1 MSDLL
6 GISSSAVAAYQRA
19 LTTVSNN
26 IANASTEGYSRQV
39 ASLEANSPEK
49 LATNYIG
56 TGVAYGAVARQVDVF
71 AEKNLLNSN
80 SDLATQTPIVDYSQR
95 VIDIM
100 GDKTVGLSSALDQF
114 FKDANAL
121 SSDPASSVVRN
132 QFVTT
137 TGGVTS
143 RFSEVS
149 TQLDSVANDTKQA
162 LDSAISQVN
171 TLTGQL
177 ALVNGQLTSNAK
189 VINQPSELLD
199 RRDLLLR
206 QLSKLTRINTSF
218 TANGT
223 VTVSLGGT
231 IAQSVV
237 VDEQKN
243 IPIGRNDKSADP
255 FGLLLDP
262 YGNTKSLADASG
274 GTIGGLKTFLS
285 QILDP
290 AQKSLNLLATTFVDQ
305 VNAVQ
310 RNGVDAY
317 GNSGVDFL
325 KIDPSV
331 VNAAAAML
339 VTFSDGLRLATG
351 SKFRVA
357 ENVSNASSVQATV
370 NFNPASPIPSI
381 SNPFLVNNPNPAS
394 GLKVVNQG
402 SKDYTVVATVAAGLN
417 SPAFF
422 LDNAQPGQ
430 QLQMITKDGRQ
441 ILGQPL
447 TTDQQFKILTPD
459 NGFNQPATYSTK
471 YLNTVGV
478 NGYLGADVFY
488 GIKADPINSQQFDG
502 VGNPLP
508 PVPIAAVLTSNRIDL
523 TQTGTVVPKGALVI
537 NDVPMSALVA
547 TFTGNPPNPQAT
559 PTLSLNDISAWINAA
574 GLTDIHVT
582 QTNLVTAPGKTLNFT
597 KALSINGVD
606 IGVIPPGGLEPTAY
620 NNSKTL
626 VSAINA
632 KSAQTNVV
640 ANLSINGDLQLFNV
654 PGHEGDTLQ
663 IGQSGSTGSNNALSL
678 ASQSYTGQMVLTRDL
693 SDPKNSSIRISFGKN
708 GTPADLAKAG
718 FRTGAYINGPVPDD
732 LQLIMTGNGTASVA
746 ASFTGAGSDPQE
758 KLRSQSL
765 SIKFTAA
772 NHYTIS
778 DVKTGTELVSR
789 DYDNSVLNPVVSYQ
803 GLSIQLSA
811 PPTTGDVFQV
821 DGNQDGLGNNQNIKV
836 MAELAKKKVL
846 NGLTISDSYIDQVN
860 KVGNTS
866 QQATI
871 TQQALTV
878 VNNQAV
884 AARDKVSGVNLD
896 DEAASLIR
904 YQQAYQAAAKSMQ
917 ISSQLFDSIVQIH

>member
-56 TGVAYGAVARQVDVF
+56 TGVSYGAVARQVDVF

-114 FKDANAL
+114 FTDANAL

-132 QFVTT
+132 QFITT

-143 RFSEVS
+143 RFAEVS

-162 LDSAISQVN
+162 LDTAISQVN

-189 VINQPSELLD
+189 LLNQPSELLD

-206 QLSKLTRINTSF
+206 QLSNLTRINTSF
-218 TANGT
+218 TPNGT

-231 IAQSVV
+231 ITQSVV
-237 VDEQKN
+237 VDGQKN

-262 YGNTKSLADASG
+262 YGNTNSLSDASG
-274 GTIGGLKTFLS
+274 GTIGGLKTFMS

-290 AQKSLNLLATTFVDQ
+290 AQKSLNLLAKTFVDQ
-305 VNAVQ
+305 VNTVQ

-317 GNSGVDFL
+317 GNSGVDLL

-331 VNAAAAML
+331 PNGAAGMQ

-357 ENVSNASSVQATV
+357 ENVSNPSSVQATV
-370 NFNPASPIPSI
+370 NYTPVPPIPSV
-381 SNPFLVNNPNPAS
+381 SNPLLVNNPNPAS

-402 SKDYTVVATVAAGLN
+402 AKDYTVLATVAAGLN
-417 SPAFF
+417 SPAFY

-430 QLQMITKDGRQ
+430 QLQMITRDGRQ

-447 TTDQQFKILTPD
+447 TTDQQFKILTPE
-459 NGFNQPATYSTK
+459 NGFTQPATYSTK

-508 PVPIAAVLTSNRIDL
+508 PIPIAAVLTSNRIDL

-537 NDVPMSALVA
+537 NEVPMEALVA
-547 TFTGNPPNPQAT
+547 TSPGNPA
-559 PTLSLNDISAWINAA
+559 TLSLNDISNWINAA
-574 GLTDIHVT
+574 GLTDVHVS
-582 QTNLVTAPGKTLNFT
+582 QTNLVTAPAKTLNFE
-597 KALSINGVD
+597 KALSINGVNV
-606 IGVIPPGGLEPTAY
+606 GVIAPGDLRPSQY
-620 NNSKTL
+620 NDSKTL
-626 VSAINA
+626 VAAINA

-654 PGHEGDTLQ
+654 PGHQGDTIT
-663 IGQSGSTGSNNALSL
+663 IGQSGSAGSNNALNL
-678 ASQSYTGQMVLTRDL
+678 ASQSYTGQIVLTRDL
-693 SDPKNSSIRISFGKN
+693 SDPRQSSIRISFGKN

-746 ASFTGAGSDPQE
+746 ASYTGTPSDHQE
-758 KLRSQSL
+758 KLRAQSL
-765 SIKFTAA
+765 SIKFTAV
-772 NHYTIS
+772 NHYTIT
-778 DVKTGTELVSR
+778 DVKTGTELASR
-789 DYDNSVLNPVVSYQ
+789 DYDNSVLNPVVNYE

-811 PPTTGDVFQV
+811 PPTPGDVFQV
-821 DGNQDGLGNNQNIKV
+821 DGNQDGLGNNQNIKM

-866 QQATI
+866 QQASI

-917 ISSQLFDSIVQIH
+917 ISSQLFDSIVQIR

>member
-49 LATNYIG
+49 LATNFIG
-56 TGVAYGAVARQVDVF
+56 TGVSYGAVARQVDVF

-114 FKDANAL
+114 FTDANAL
-121 SSDPASSVVRN
+121 STDPASSVVRN
-132 QFVTT
+132 QFLTT

-143 RFSEVS
+143 RFAEVS
-149 TQLDSVANDTKQA
+149 TQLDSVSNDTKQA

-189 VINQPSELLD
+189 LANQPSELLD

-206 QLSKLTRINTSF
+206 QLSNLTRINTSF

-237 VDEQKN
+237 VDGQKN

-262 YGNTKSLADASG
+262 YGNTHSLADASG
-274 GTIGGLKTFLS
+274 GTIGGLKTFMS

-290 AQKSLNLLATTFVDQ
+290 AQKSLNLLAKTFVDQ
-305 VNAVQ
+305 VNTVQ

-317 GNSGVDFL
+317 GSSGVDLL
-325 KIDPSV
+325 KIDPTV
-331 VNAAAAML
+331 PNEAAGMQ

-357 ENVSNASSVQATV
+357 ENVSNPSSVQATV
-370 NFNPASPIPSI
+370 NYTPVPPIPSV

-402 SKDYTVVATVAAGLN
+402 SKDYTVLATVAAGLN
-417 SPAFF
+417 SPAFY

-430 QLQMITKDGRQ
+430 QLQMITRDGRQ

-447 TTDQQFKILTPD
+447 TTDQQFKILTAE
-459 NGFNQPATYSTK
+459 NGFTQPATYSTK

-537 NDVPMSALVA
+537 NDVPMAALVA
-547 TFTGNPPNPQAT
+547 SSPGNPA
-559 PTLSLNDISAWINAA
+559 TLSLNDISNWINAA
-574 GLTDIHVT
+574 GLTDVHVS
-582 QTNLVTAPGKTLNFT
+582 QTNLLTAPAKTLNFE

-606 IGVIPPGGLEPTAY
+606 IGVIPPGGLEPTQY

-626 VSAINA
+626 IAAINA

-654 PGHEGDTLQ
+654 PGHEGDTIK
-663 IGQSGSTGSNNALSL
+663 IGQSGSTGSNNALNV
-678 ASQSYTGQMVLTRDL
+678 ASQSYTGQIVLTRDL

-746 ASFTGAGSDPQE
+746 ASYTGTPSDHQE
-758 KLRSQSL
+758 KLRAQSL

-772 NHYTIS
+772 NHYTIT
-778 DVKTGTELVSR
+778 DVKTGTELASR
-789 DYDNSVLNPVVSYQ
+789 DYDNSVLNPVVKYE

-811 PPTTGDVFQV
+811 PPTPGDVFQV

-917 ISSQLFDSIVQIH
+917 ISSQLFDSIVQIR

>member
-49 LATNYIG
+49 LATNFIG
-56 TGVAYGAVARQVDVF
+56 TGVSYGAVARQVDVF

-114 FKDANAL
+114 FTDANAL
-121 SSDPASSVVRN
+121 STDPASSVVRN
-132 QFVTT
+132 QFLTT

-143 RFSEVS
+143 RFAEVS
-149 TQLDSVANDTKQA
+149 TQLNSVSNDTKQA

-189 VINQPSELLD
+189 LANQPSELLD

-206 QLSKLTRINTSF
+206 QLSNLTRINTSF

-231 IAQSVV
+231 ISQSVV
-237 VDEQKN
+237 VNGQKS

-262 YGNTKSLADASG
+262 YGNTQSLADASG
-274 GTIGGLKTFLS
+274 GTIGGLKTFMS

-290 AQKSLNLLATTFVDQ
+290 AQKSLNLLAKTFVDQ
-305 VNAVQ
+305 VNTVQ

-317 GNSGVDFL
+317 GNSGADLL
-325 KIDPSV
+325 KIDPTV
-331 VNAAAAML
+331 LNEAAGMQ

-357 ENVSNASSVQATV
+357 ENVSNPSSVQATV
-370 NFNPASPIPSI
+370 NYTPIPPIPSV

-402 SKDYTVVATVAAGLN
+402 SKDYTVLATVAAGLN

-430 QLQMITKDGRQ
+430 QLQMITRDGRQ
-441 ILGQPL
+441 ILGQPM

-459 NGFNQPATYSTK
+459 NGFTQPATYSTK

-523 TQTGTVVPKGALVI
+523 TQTGTVVPEGALVI
-537 NDVPMSALVA
+537 NDVPMKALVA
-547 TFTGNPPNPQAT
+547 TSPGNPA
-559 PTLSLNDISAWINAA
+559 TLSLNDISNWINLA
-574 GLTDIHVT
+574 GLTDVHVS
-582 QTNLVTAPGKTLNFT
+582 QTNLVTAPAKTLNFE

-606 IGVIPPGGLEPTAY
+606 IGVIPPGGLQPTQY

-626 VSAINA
+626 IAAINA

-654 PGHEGDTLQ
+654 PGHEGDTIR
-663 IGQSGSTGSNNALSL
+663 IGQSGSTGSNNALNL
-678 ASQSYTGQMVLTRDL
+678 ASQSYTGQIVLTRDL
-693 SDPKNSSIRISFGKN
+693 SDPKQSSIRISFGKN

-746 ASFTGAGSDPQE
+746 ASYTGTPSDHQE
-758 KLRSQSL
+758 KLRAQSL

-772 NHYTIS
+772 NHYTIT
-778 DVKTGTELVSR
+778 DVKTGTELASR
-789 DYDNSVLNPVVSYQ
+789 DYDNSVLNPVVKYE

-811 PPTTGDVFQV
+811 PPTPGDVFQV
-821 DGNQDGLGNNQNIKV
+821 DGNQDGLGNNQNIKI

-904 YQQAYQAAAKSMQ
+904 YQQAYQAAAKAMQ
-917 ISSQLFDSIVQIH
+917 VSSQLFDSIVQIR

>member
-56 TGVAYGAVARQVDVF
+56 TGVSYGAVARQVDVF

-114 FKDANAL
+114 FTDANAL

-132 QFVTT
+132 QFITT

-143 RFSEVS
+143 RFAEVS

-162 LDSAISQVN
+162 LDTAISQVN

-189 VINQPSELLD
+189 LLNQPSELLD

-206 QLSKLTRINTSF
+206 QLSNLTRINTSF

-231 IAQSVV
+231 ITQSVV
-237 VDEQKN
+237 VDGQKN

-262 YGNTKSLADASG
+262 YGNTNSLSDASG
-274 GTIGGLKTFLS
+274 GTIGGLKTFMS

-290 AQKSLNLLATTFVDQ
+290 AQKSLNLLAKTFVDQ
-305 VNAVQ
+305 VNTVQ

-317 GNSGVDFL
+317 GNSGVDLL

-331 VNAAAAML
+331 PNGAAGMQ
-339 VTFSDGLRLATG
+339 VTFLDGLRLATG
-351 SKFRVA
+351 SKFRIA
-357 ENVSNASSVQATV
+357 ENVSNPSSVQATV
-370 NFNPASPIPSI
+370 NYTPVPPIPSV
-381 SNPFLVNNPNPAS
+381 SNPSLVNNPNPAS

-402 SKDYTVVATVAAGLN
+402 AKDYTVLATVAAGLN
-417 SPAFF
+417 SPAFY

-430 QLQMITKDGRQ
+430 QLQMITRDGRQ

-447 TTDQQFKILTPD
+447 TTDQQFKILTPE
-459 NGFNQPATYSTK
+459 NGFTQPATYSTK

-508 PVPIAAVLTSNRIDL
+508 TIPIAAVLTSNRIDL
-523 TQTGTVVPKGALVI
+523 TQTGTVVPKGALLI
-537 NDVPMSALVA
+537 NDVPMEALVA
-547 TFTGNPPNPQAT
+547 TSPGNPA
-559 PTLSLNDISAWINAA
+559 TLSLNDISNWINAA
-574 GLTDIHVT
+574 GLTDVHVS
-582 QTNLVTAPGKTLNFT
+582 QTNLVTAPAKMLNFT

-606 IGVIPPGGLEPTAY
+606 VGVIAPGDLGPTQY
-620 NNSKTL
+620 NDSKTL
-626 VSAINA
+626 VAAINA

-654 PGHEGDTLQ
+654 PGHQGDTIT
-663 IGQSGSTGSNNALSL
+663 IGQSGSAGSNNALNL
-678 ASQSYTGQMVLTRDL
+678 ASQSYTGQIVLTRDL
-693 SDPKNSSIRISFGKN
+693 SDPKQSSIRISFGKN

-746 ASFTGAGSDPQE
+746 ASYTGTPSDHQE
-758 KLRSQSL
+758 KLRAQSL
-765 SIKFTAA
+765 SIKFTAV
-772 NHYTIS
+772 NHYTIT
-778 DVKTGTELVSR
+778 DVKTGTELASR
-789 DYDNSVLNPVVSYQ
+789 DYDNSVLNPVVNYE

-811 PPTTGDVFQV
+811 PPTPGDVFQV
-821 DGNQDGLGNNQNIKV
+821 DGNQDGLGNNQNIKI

-846 NGLTISDSYIDQVN
+846 NGLTISDNYIDQVN
-860 KVGNTS
+860 KVGNTA

>member
-49 LATNYIG
+49 LATNFIG
-56 TGVAYGAVARQVDVF
+56 TGVSYGAVARQVDVF

-114 FKDANAL
+114 FTDANAL
-121 SSDPASSVVRN
+121 STDPASSVVRN
-132 QFVTT
+132 QFLTT

-143 RFSEVS
+143 RFAEVS
-149 TQLDSVANDTKQA
+149 TQLNSVSNDTKQA

-189 VINQPSELLD
+189 LANQPSELLD

-206 QLSKLTRINTSF
+206 QLSNLTRINTSF

-231 IAQSVV
+231 ISQSVV
-237 VDEQKN
+237 VNGQKSV
-243 IPIGRNDKSADP
+243 PIGRNDKSADP

-262 YGNTKSLADASG
+262 YGNTQSLADASG
-274 GTIGGLKTFLS
+274 GTIGGLKTFMS

-290 AQKSLNLLATTFVDQ
+290 AQKSLNLLAKTFVDQ
-305 VNAVQ
+305 VNTVQ

-317 GNSGVDFL
+317 GNSGVDLL
-325 KIDPSV
+325 KIDLTVP
-331 VNAAAAML
+331 NEAAGMQ

-357 ENVSNASSVQATV
+357 ENVSNPSSVQATV
-370 NFNPASPIPSI
+370 NYTPIPPIPSV

-402 SKDYTVVATVAAGLN
+402 SKDYTVLATVAAGLN

-430 QLQMITKDGRQ
+430 QLQMITRDGRQ

-459 NGFNQPATYSTK
+459 NGFTQPATYSTK

-523 TQTGTVVPKGALVI
+523 TQTGTVVPEGALVI
-537 NDVPMSALVA
+537 NDVPMKALVA
-547 TFTGNPPNPQAT
+547 TSPGNPA
-559 PTLSLNDISAWINAA
+559 TLSLNDISNWINLA
-574 GLTDIHVT
+574 GLTDVHVS
-582 QTNLVTAPGKTLNFT
+582 QTNLVTAPAKTLNFE

-606 IGVIPPGGLEPTAY
+606 IGVIPPGGLQPTQY

-626 VSAINA
+626 IAAINA

-654 PGHEGDTLQ
+654 PGHEGDTIR
-663 IGQSGSTGSNNALSL
+663 IGQSGSTGSNNALNL
-678 ASQSYTGQMVLTRDL
+678 ASQSYTGQIVLTRDL
-693 SDPKNSSIRISFGKN
+693 SDPKQSSIRISFGKN

-746 ASFTGAGSDPQE
+746 ASYTGTPSDHQE
-758 KLRSQSL
+758 KLRAQSL

-772 NHYTIS
+772 NHYTIT
-778 DVKTGTELVSR
+778 DVKTGTELASR
-789 DYDNSVLNPVVSYQ
+789 DYDNSVLNPVVKYE

-811 PPTTGDVFQV
+811 PPTPGDVFQV
-821 DGNQDGLGNNQNIKV
+821 DGNQDGLGNNQNIKI

-904 YQQAYQAAAKSMQ
+904 YQQAYQAAAKAMQ
-917 ISSQLFDSIVQIH
+917 VSSQLFDSIVQIR

>member
-49 LATNYIG
+49 LATNFIG
-56 TGVAYGAVARQVDVF
+56 TGVSYGAVARQVDVF

-114 FKDANAL
+114 FTDANAL
-121 SSDPASSVVRN
+121 STDPASSVVRN
-132 QFVTT
+132 QFLTT

-143 RFSEVS
+143 RFAEVS
-149 TQLDSVANDTKQA
+149 TQLNSVSNDTKQA

-189 VINQPSELLD
+189 LANQPSELLD

-206 QLSKLTRINTSF
+206 QLSNLTRINTSF

-231 IAQSVV
+231 ISQSVV
-237 VDEQKN
+237 VNGQKS

-262 YGNTKSLADASG
+262 YGNTQSLADASG
-274 GTIGGLKTFLS
+274 GTIGGLKTFMS

-290 AQKSLNLLATTFVDQ
+290 AQKSLNLLAKTFVDQ
-305 VNAVQ
+305 VNTVQ

-317 GNSGVDFL
+317 GNSGVDLL
-325 KIDPSV
+325 KIDLTVP
-331 VNAAAAML
+331 NEAAGMQ

-357 ENVSNASSVQATV
+357 ENVSNPSSVQATV
-370 NFNPASPIPSI
+370 NYTPIPPIPSV

-402 SKDYTVVATVAAGLN
+402 SKDYTVLATVAAGLN

-430 QLQMITKDGRQ
+430 QLQMITRDGRQ

-459 NGFNQPATYSTK
+459 NGFTQPATYSTK

-523 TQTGTVVPKGALVI
+523 TQTGTVVPEGALVI
-537 NDVPMSALVA
+537 NDVPMKALVA
-547 TFTGNPPNPQAT
+547 TSPGNPA
-559 PTLSLNDISAWINAA
+559 TLSLNDISNWINLA
-574 GLTDIHVT
+574 GLTDVHVS
-582 QTNLVTAPGKTLNFT
+582 QTNLVTAPAKTLNFE

-606 IGVIPPGGLEPTAY
+606 IGVIPPGGLEPTQY

-626 VSAINA
+626 IAAINA

-654 PGHEGDTLQ
+654 PGHEGDTIR
-663 IGQSGSTGSNNALSL
+663 IGQSGSTGSNNALNL
-678 ASQSYTGQMVLTRDL
+678 ASQSYTGQIVLNRDL
-693 SDPKNSSIRISFGKN
+693 SDPKQSSIRISFGKN

-746 ASFTGAGSDPQE
+746 ASYTGTPSDHQE
-758 KLRSQSL
+758 KLRAQSL

-772 NHYTIS
+772 NHYTIT
-778 DVKTGTELVSR
+778 DVKTGTELASR
-789 DYDNSVLNPVVSYQ
+789 DYDNSVLNPVVKYE

-811 PPTTGDVFQV
+811 PPTPGDVFQV
-821 DGNQDGLGNNQNIKV
+821 DGNQDGLGNNQNIKI

-904 YQQAYQAAAKSMQ
+904 YQQAYQAAAKAMQ
-917 ISSQLFDSIVQIH
+917 VSSQLFDSIVQIR

>member
-49 LATNYIG
+49 LATNFIG
-56 TGVAYGAVARQVDVF
+56 TGVSYGAVARQVDVF

-114 FKDANAL
+114 FTDANAL
-121 SSDPASSVVRN
+121 STDPASSVVRN
-132 QFVTT
+132 QFLTT

-143 RFSEVS
+143 RFAEVS
-149 TQLDSVANDTKQA
+149 TQLNSVSNDTKQA

-189 VINQPSELLD
+189 LANQPSELLD

-206 QLSKLTRINTSF
+206 QLSNLTRINTSF

-231 IAQSVV
+231 ISQSVV
-237 VDEQKN
+237 VNGQKSV
-243 IPIGRNDKSADP
+243 PIGRNDKSADP

-262 YGNTKSLADASG
+262 YGNTQSLADASG
-274 GTIGGLKTFLS
+274 GTIGGLKTFMS

-290 AQKSLNLLATTFVDQ
+290 AQKSLNLLAKTFVDQ
-305 VNAVQ
+305 VNTVQ

-317 GNSGVDFL
+317 GNSGVDLL
-325 KIDPSV
+325 KIDLTVP
-331 VNAAAAML
+331 NEAAGMQ

-357 ENVSNASSVQATV
+357 ENVSNPSSVQATV
-370 NFNPASPIPSI
+370 NYTPIPPIPSV

-402 SKDYTVVATVAAGLN
+402 SKDYTILATVAAGLN
-417 SPAFF
+417 SPAFY

-430 QLQMITKDGRQ
+430 QLQMITRDGRQ
-441 ILGQPL
+441 ILGQPM

-459 NGFNQPATYSTK
+459 NGFTQPATYNTK

-537 NDVPMSALVA
+537 NEVPMGALVA
-547 TFTGNPPNPQAT
+547 TSPGNPA
-559 PTLSLNDISAWINAA
+559 TLSLNDISNWINLA
-574 GLTDIHVT
+574 GLTDVHVS
-582 QTNLVTAPGKTLNFT
+582 QTNLVTAPAKTLNFE

-606 IGVIPPGGLEPTAY
+606 IGVIPPGGLEPTQY

-626 VSAINA
+626 IAAINA

-654 PGHEGDTLQ
+654 PGHEGDTIR
-663 IGQSGSTGSNNALSL
+663 IGQSGSTGSNNALNL
-678 ASQSYTGQMVLTRDL
+678 ASQSYTGQIVLTRDL
-693 SDPKNSSIRISFGKN
+693 SDPKQSSIRISFGKN

-746 ASFTGAGSDPQE
+746 ASYTGTPSDHQE
-758 KLRSQSL
+758 KLRAQSL

-772 NHYTIS
+772 NHYTIT
-778 DVKTGTELVSR
+778 DVKTGTELASR
-789 DYDNSVLNPVVSYQ
+789 DYDNSVLNPVVKYE

-811 PPTTGDVFQV
+811 PPTPGDVFQV
-821 DGNQDGLGNNQNIKV
+821 DGNQDGLGNNQNIKI

-904 YQQAYQAAAKSMQ
+904 YQQAYQAAAKAMQ
-917 ISSQLFDSIVQIH
+917 VSSQLFDSIVQIR

>member
-49 LATNYIG
+49 LATNFIG
-56 TGVAYGAVARQVDVF
+56 TGVSYGAVARQVDVF

-114 FKDANAL
+114 FTDANAL
-121 SSDPASSVVRN
+121 STDPASSVVRN
-132 QFVTT
+132 QFLTT

-143 RFSEVS
+143 RFAEVS
-149 TQLDSVANDTKQA
+149 TQLDSVSNDTKQA

-189 VINQPSELLD
+189 LANQPSELLD

-206 QLSKLTRINTSF
+206 QLSNLTRINTSF

-231 IAQSVV
+231 ISQSVV
-237 VDEQKN
+237 VNGQKS

-262 YGNTKSLADASG
+262 YGNTQSLADASG
-274 GTIGGLKTFLS
+274 GTIGGLKTFMS

-290 AQKSLNLLATTFVDQ
+290 AQKSLNLLAKTFVDQ
-305 VNAVQ
+305 VNTVQ

-317 GNSGVDFL
+317 GNSGADLL
-325 KIDPSV
+325 KIDPTV
-331 VNAAAAML
+331 LNEAAGMQ

-357 ENVSNASSVQATV
+357 ENVSNPSSVQATV
-370 NFNPASPIPSI
+370 NYTPIPPIPSV

-402 SKDYTVVATVAAGLN
+402 SKDYTILATVAAGLN
-417 SPAFF
+417 SPAFY

-430 QLQMITKDGRQ
+430 QLQMITRDGRQ
-441 ILGQPL
+441 ILGQPM

-459 NGFNQPATYSTK
+459 NGFTQPATYNTK

-537 NDVPMSALVA
+537 NEVPMGALVA
-547 TFTGNPPNPQAT
+547 TSPGNPA
-559 PTLSLNDISAWINAA
+559 TLSLNDISNWINLA
-574 GLTDIHVT
+574 GLTDVHVS
-582 QTNLVTAPGKTLNFT
+582 QTNLVTAPAKTLNFE

-606 IGVIPPGGLEPTAY
+606 IGVIPPGGLEPTQY

-626 VSAINA
+626 IAAINA

-654 PGHEGDTLQ
+654 PGHEGDTIR
-663 IGQSGSTGSNNALSL
+663 IGQSGSTGSNNALNL
-678 ASQSYTGQMVLTRDL
+678 ASQSYTGQIVLTRDL
-693 SDPKNSSIRISFGKN
+693 SDPKQSSIRISFGKN

-746 ASFTGAGSDPQE
+746 ASYTGTPSDHQE
-758 KLRSQSL
+758 KLRAQSL

-772 NHYTIS
+772 NHYTIT
-778 DVKTGTELVSR
+778 DVKTGTELASR
-789 DYDNSVLNPVVSYQ
+789 DYDNSVLNPVVKYE

-811 PPTTGDVFQV
+811 PPTPGDVFQV
-821 DGNQDGLGNNQNIKV
+821 DGNQDGLGNNQNIKI

-904 YQQAYQAAAKSMQ
+904 YQQAYQAAAKAMQ
-917 ISSQLFDSIVQIH
+917 VSSQLFDSIVQIR

>member
-49 LATNYIG
+49 LATNFIG
-56 TGVAYGAVARQVDVF
+56 TGVSYGAVARQVDVF

-114 FKDANAL
+114 FTDANAL
-121 SSDPASSVVRN
+121 STDPASSVVRN
-132 QFVTT
+132 QFLTT

-143 RFSEVS
+143 RFAEVS
-149 TQLDSVANDTKQA
+149 TQLNSVSNDTKQA

-189 VINQPSELLD
+189 LANQPSELLD

-206 QLSKLTRINTSF
+206 QLSNLTRINTSF

-231 IAQSVV
+231 ISQSVV
-237 VDEQKN
+237 VNGQKSV
-243 IPIGRNDKSADP
+243 PIGRNDKSADP

-262 YGNTKSLADASG
+262 YGNTQSLADASG
-274 GTIGGLKTFLS
+274 GTIGGLKTFMS

-290 AQKSLNLLATTFVDQ
+290 AQKSLNLLAKTFVDQ
-305 VNAVQ
+305 VNTVQ

-317 GNSGVDFL
+317 GNSGVDLL
-325 KIDPSV
+325 KIDLTVP
-331 VNAAAAML
+331 NEAAGMQ

-357 ENVSNASSVQATV
+357 ENVSNPSSVQATV
-370 NFNPASPIPSI
+370 NYTPIPPIPSV

-402 SKDYTVVATVAAGLN
+402 SKDYTVLATVAAGLN

-430 QLQMITKDGRQ
+430 QLQMITRDGRQ

-459 NGFNQPATYSTK
+459 NGFTQPATYSTK

-523 TQTGTVVPKGALVI
+523 TQTGTVVPEGALVI
-537 NDVPMSALVA
+537 NDVPMKALVA
-547 TFTGNPPNPQAT
+547 TSPGNPA
-559 PTLSLNDISAWINAA
+559 TLSLNDISNWINAA
-574 GLTDIHVT
+574 GLTDVHVS
-582 QTNLVTAPGKTLNFT
+582 QTNLLTAPAKTLNFE

-606 IGVIPPGGLEPTAY
+606 IGVIPPGGLEPTQY

-626 VSAINA
+626 IAAINA

-654 PGHEGDTLQ
+654 PGHQGDTIR
-663 IGQSGSTGSNNALSL
+663 IGQSGSTGSNNALNL
-678 ASQSYTGQMVLTRDL
+678 ASQSYTGQIVLTRDL
-693 SDPKNSSIRISFGKN
+693 SDPKQSSIRISFGKN

-746 ASFTGAGSDPQE
+746 ASYTGTPSDHQE
-758 KLRSQSL
+758 KLRAQSL

-772 NHYTIS
+772 NHYTIT
-778 DVKTGTELVSR
+778 DVKTGTELASR
-789 DYDNSVLNPVVSYQ
+789 DYDNSVLNPVVKYE

-811 PPTTGDVFQV
+811 PPTPGDVFQV
-821 DGNQDGLGNNQNIKV
+821 DGNQDGLGNNQNIKI

-904 YQQAYQAAAKSMQ
+904 YQQAYQAAAKAMQ
-917 ISSQLFDSIVQIH
+917 VSSQLFDSIVQIR

>member
-1 MSDLL
+1 
-6 GISSSAVAAYQRA
+6 
-19 LTTVSNN
+19 
-26 IANASTEGYSRQV
+26 
-39 ASLEANSPEK
+39 
-49 LATNYIG
+49 
-56 TGVAYGAVARQVDVF
+56 
-71 AEKNLLNSN
+71 
-80 SDLATQTPIVDYSQR
+80 
-95 VIDIM
+95 
-100 GDKTVGLSSALDQF
+100 
-114 FKDANAL
+114 
-121 SSDPASSVVRN
+121 
-132 QFVTT
+132 
-137 TGGVTS
+137 
-143 RFSEVS
+143 
-149 TQLDSVANDTKQA
+149 
-162 LDSAISQVN
+162 
-171 TLTGQL
+171 
-177 ALVNGQLTSNAK
+177 
-189 VINQPSELLD
+189 
-199 RRDLLLR
+199 
-206 QLSKLTRINTSF
+206 
-218 TANGT
+218 
-223 VTVSLGGT
+223 
-231 IAQSVV
+231 
-237 VDEQKN
+237 
-243 IPIGRNDKSADP
+243 
-255 FGLLLDP
+255 
-262 YGNTKSLADASG
+262 
-274 GTIGGLKTFLS
+274 
-285 QILDP
+285 
-290 AQKSLNLLATTFVDQ
+290 
-305 VNAVQ
+305 
-310 RNGVDAY
+310 
-317 GNSGVDFL
+317 
-325 KIDPSV
+325 
-331 VNAAAAML
+331 
-339 VTFSDGLRLATG
+339 
-351 SKFRVA
+351 
-357 ENVSNASSVQATV
+357 
-370 NFNPASPIPSI
+370 
-381 SNPFLVNNPNPAS
+381 VNNPNPAS

-430 QLQMITKDGRQ
+430 QLQMITRDGRQ

-459 NGFNQPATYSTK
+459 NGFTQPATYSTK

-537 NDVPMSALVA
+537 NEVPMGALVA
-547 TFTGNPPNPQAT
+547 TSPGNPA
-559 PTLSLNDISAWINAA
+559 TLSLNDISNWINAA
-574 GLTDIHVT
+574 GLTDVHVS
-582 QTNLVTAPGKTLNFT
+582 QTNLLTAPAKTLNFE

-606 IGVIPPGGLEPTAY
+606 IGVIPPGGLEPTQY

-626 VSAINA
+626 IAAINA

-654 PGHEGDTLQ
+654 PGHQGDTIR
-663 IGQSGSTGSNNALSL
+663 IGQSGSTGSNNALNV
-678 ASQSYTGQMVLTRDL
+678 ASQSYTGQIVLTRDL
-693 SDPKNSSIRISFGKN
+693 SDPKNSSIRISFGNN

-746 ASFTGAGSDPQE
+746 ASYTGTPSDHQE
-758 KLRSQSL
+758 KLRAQSL

-772 NHYTIS
+772 NHYTIT
-778 DVKTGTELVSR
+778 DVKTGTELASR
-789 DYDNSVLNPVVSYQ
+789 DYDNSVLNPVVKYE

-811 PPTTGDVFQV
+811 PPTPGDVFQV
-821 DGNQDGLGNNQNIKV
+821 DGNQDGLGNNQNIKI

-904 YQQAYQAAAKSMQ
+904 YQQAYQAAAKAMQ
-917 ISSQLFDSIVQIH
+917 VSSQLFDSIVQIR

>member
-56 TGVAYGAVARQVDVF
+56 TGVSYGAVARQVDVF

-80 SDLATQTPIVDYSQR
+80 SDLATQTPIVEYSQR

-114 FKDANAL
+114 FTDANAL
-121 SSDPASSVVRN
+121 GSDPASSVVRN
-132 QFVTT
+132 QFLTT

-171 TLTGQL
+171 TITGQL

-189 VINQPSELLD
+189 LSSQPSELLD

-206 QLSKLTRINTSF
+206 QLSNLTRINTSF

-223 VTVSLGGT
+223 VSVSLGGT
-231 IAQSVV
+231 ITQSVV
-237 VDEQKN
+237 VDGQKN

-255 FGLLLDP
+255 FALLLDP
-262 YGNTKSLADASG
+262 YGNTHALADASG
-274 GTIGGLKTFLS
+274 GTIGGLKTFMS

-290 AQKSLNLLATTFVDQ
+290 AQKSLNLLAKTFVDQ
-305 VNAVQ
+305 VNTVQ

-317 GNSGVDFL
+317 GNSGVDLL
-325 KIDPSV
+325 KIDPAV
-331 VNAAAAML
+331 TNEAAGMQ

-351 SKFRVA
+351 SKFRVS
-357 ENVSNASSVQATV
+357 ENVNNASSVQATV
-370 NFNPASPIPSI
+370 NYTPMPASPAI

-394 GLKVVNQG
+394 GIKVVNQG
-402 SKDYTVVATVAAGLN
+402 SKDYTVLATVAAGLN
-417 SPAFF
+417 SPSFY

-430 QLQMITKDGRQ
+430 QLQLITKDGRQ
-441 ILGQPL
+441 ILGQPM
-447 TTDQQFKILTPD
+447 TTDQQFKILTPE
-459 NGFNQPATYSTK
+459 NGFNQPATYSTQ

-488 GIKADPINSQQFDG
+488 GVKADPINSQQFDG
-502 VGNPLP
+502 LGNPLP
-508 PVPIAAVLTSNRIDL
+508 PVPISAVLTSNRMDL
-523 TQTGTVVPKGALVI
+523 TQTGTVVPEGALVI
-537 NDVPMSALVA
+537 NDVPMGALVA
-547 TFTGNPPNPQAT
+547 SYTGNPPDPMAT
-559 PTLSLNDISAWINAA
+559 PTLSLDDVSSWINAA
-574 GLTDIHVT
+574 GLTDVHVT
-582 QTNLVTAPGKTLNFT
+582 QTNLVTAPAKNLHFD

-606 IGVIPPGGLEPTAY
+606 IGVIPPGGLGPTEY
-620 NNSKTL
+620 NDVKTM
-626 VSAINA
+626 VAAINA
-632 KSAQTNVV
+632 KSVQTNVV
-640 ANLSINGDLQLFNV
+640 ANLSMNGDIQLFNV
-654 PGHEGDTLQ
+654 PGHEGDTIQ
-663 IGQSGSTGSNNALSL
+663 IGQSGSAGSNNALNVV
-678 ASQSYTGQMVLTRDL
+678 SQAYTGQVVLTRDL
-693 SDPKNSSIRISFGKN
+693 GDPKNSSIRISFGKN

-732 LQLIMTGNGTASVA
+732 LQLVMTGNGTASVA
-746 ASFTGAGSDPQE
+746 ASYSGTPSDHQE
-758 KLRSQSL
+758 KLRAQSL
-765 SIKFTAA
+765 SIKFTSA

-778 DVKTGTELVSR
+778 DVATGTELASR
-789 DYDNSVLNPVVSYQ
+789 DYDNSVLNPVVNYE

-811 PPTTGDVFQV
+811 PPTPGDVFQV

-836 MAELAKKKVL
+836 MADLAKKKVL
-846 NGLTISDSYIDQVN
+846 NGLTISDNYIDQVN

-917 ISSQLFDSIVQIH
+917 ISGQLFDSIVQIH

>member
-56 TGVAYGAVARQVDVF
+56 TGVSYGAVARQVDVF

-114 FKDANAL
+114 FTDANAL
-121 SSDPASSVVRN
+121 ASDPASSVVRN
-132 QFVTT
+132 QFLTT

-143 RFSEVS
+143 RFAEVS

-171 TLTGQL
+171 TITGQL
-177 ALVNGQLTSNAK
+177 ALVNGQLTANAK
-189 VINQPSELLD
+189 LSSQPSELLD

-206 QLSKLTRINTSF
+206 QLSNLTRINTSF

-231 IAQSVV
+231 ITQSVV
-237 VDEQKN
+237 VDGQKN

-262 YGNTKSLADASG
+262 YGNTHSLADASG
-274 GTIGGLKTFLS
+274 GTIGGLKTFMS

-290 AQKSLNLLATTFVDQ
+290 AQKSLNLLANTFVDQ
-305 VNAVQ
+305 VNTVQ

-317 GNSGVDFL
+317 GNSGVDLL
-325 KIDPSV
+325 KIDPT
-331 VNAAAAML
+331 VNNSAAGMQL
-339 VTFSDGLRLATG
+339 TFTDGLRLATG

-357 ENVSNASSVQATV
+357 EDVSNPSSVQATV
-370 NFNPASPIPSI
+370 NFTPTPAAPSV
-381 SNPFLVNNPNPAS
+381 SNPFLVNNPNPSS
-394 GLKVVNQG
+394 GLKVINQG
-402 SKDYTVVATVAAGLN
+402 AKDYTVLATVAAGLN
-417 SPAFF
+417 SPAFY

-441 ILGQPL
+441 ILGAPL

-459 NGFNQPATYSTK
+459 NGFNQPATYSTQ

-502 VGNPLP
+502 IGNPLP
-508 PVPIAAVLTSNRIDL
+508 PKPIPAVLTSNRIDL
-523 TQTGTVVPKGALVI
+523 TQTGTVVPSGALKI
-537 NDVPMSALVA
+537 NDVSLGPLVA
-547 TFTGNPPNPQAT
+547 TFTGNPPVPGAT
-559 PTLSLNDISAWINAA
+559 PTLSLNDVSNWINAA
-574 GLTDIHVT
+574 GLTDIHVA
-582 QTNLVTAPGKTLNFT
+582 QTNLVTAPAKTLNFT

-606 IGVIPPGGLEPTAY
+606 IGVVPPGGLAPPQY
-620 NNSKTL
+620 NNAKTL
-626 VSAINA
+626 VSAINS
-632 KSAQTNVV
+632 KSAQTHVV
-640 ANLSINGDLQLFNV
+640 ANLSVNGDLQLFNV
-654 PGHEGDTLQ
+654 PGREGDTIQ
-663 IGQSGSTGSNNALSL
+663 IGQSGSLGSNNALNVS
-678 ASQSYTGQMVLTRDL
+678 SQAYTGQMVLTRDL
-693 SDPKNSSIRISFGKN
+693 ADPKQSSIRISFGPN

-732 LQLIMTGNGTASVA
+732 LQLIVTGNGTASVA
-746 ASFTGAGSDPQE
+746 ASYSGVPADQQE
-758 KLRSQSL
+758 KLRAQSL
-765 SIKFTAA
+765 SIKFTAT
-772 NHYTIS
+772 NHYVIT
-778 DVKTGTELVSR
+778 DVKTGTELASR
-789 DYDNSVLNPVVSYQ
+789 DYDNSVLNPVVNYE
-803 GLSIQLSA
+803 GLSIKLSA
-811 PPTTGDVFQV
+811 PPTPGDVFQV

-846 NGLTISDSYIDQVN
+846 NGLTISDNYIDQVN

-917 ISSQLFDSIVQIH
+917 ISGQLFDSIVQIH

>member
-49 LATNYIG
+49 LATNFIG
-56 TGVAYGAVARQVDVF
+56 TGVSYGAVARQVDVF

-114 FKDANAL
+114 FTDANAL
-121 SSDPASSVVRN
+121 STDPASSVVRN
-132 QFVTT
+132 QFLTT

-143 RFSEVS
+143 RFAEVS
-149 TQLDSVANDTKQA
+149 TQLNSVSNDTKQA

-189 VINQPSELLD
+189 LANQPSELLD

-206 QLSKLTRINTSF
+206 QLSNLTRINTSF

-231 IAQSVV
+231 ISQSVV
-237 VDEQKN
+237 VNGQKSV
-243 IPIGRNDKSADP
+243 PIGRNDKSADP

-262 YGNTKSLADASG
+262 YGNTQSLADASG
-274 GTIGGLKTFLS
+274 GTIGGLKTFMS

-290 AQKSLNLLATTFVDQ
+290 AQKSLNLLAKTFVDQ
-305 VNAVQ
+305 VNTVQ

-317 GNSGVDFL
+317 GNSGVDLL
-325 KIDPSV
+325 KIDLTVP
-331 VNAAAAML
+331 NEAAGMQ

-357 ENVSNASSVQATV
+357 ENVSNPSSVQATV
-370 NFNPASPIPSI
+370 NYTPIPPIPSV

-402 SKDYTVVATVAAGLN
+402 SKDYTVLATVAAGLN

-430 QLQMITKDGRQ
+430 QLQMITRDGRQ

-459 NGFNQPATYSTK
+459 NGFTQPATYSTK

-523 TQTGTVVPKGALVI
+523 TQTGTVVPEGALVI
-537 NDVPMSALVA
+537 NDVPMKALVA
-547 TFTGNPPNPQAT
+547 TSPGNPA
-559 PTLSLNDISAWINAA
+559 TLSLNDISNWINLA
-574 GLTDIHVT
+574 GLTDVHVS
-582 QTNLVTAPGKTLNFT
+582 QTNLVTAPAKTLNFE

-606 IGVIPPGGLEPTAY
+606 IGVIPPGGLQPTQY

-626 VSAINA
+626 IAAINA

-654 PGHEGDTLQ
+654 PGHEGDTIR
-663 IGQSGSTGSNNALSL
+663 IGQSGSTGSNNALNL
-678 ASQSYTGQMVLTRDL
+678 ASQSYTGQIVLTRDL
-693 SDPKNSSIRISFGKN
+693 SDPKQSSIRISFGKN

-718 FRTGAYINGPVPDD
+718 FRTGAYINGSVPDD

-746 ASFTGAGSDPQE
+746 ASYTGMPSDHQE
-758 KLRSQSL
+758 KLRAQSL

-772 NHYTIS
+772 NHYTIT
-778 DVKTGTELVSR
+778 DVKTGTELASR
-789 DYDNSVLNPVVSYQ
+789 DYDNSVLNPVVKYE

-811 PPTTGDVFQV
+811 PPTPGDVFQV
-821 DGNQDGLGNNQNIKV
+821 DGNQDGLGNNQNIKI

-904 YQQAYQAAAKSMQ
+904 YQQAYQAAAKAMQ
-917 ISSQLFDSIVQIH
+917 VSSQLFDSIVQIR

>member
-49 LATNYIG
+49 LATNFIG
-56 TGVAYGAVARQVDVF
+56 TGVSYGAVARQVDVF

-114 FKDANAL
+114 FTDANAL
-121 SSDPASSVVRN
+121 STDPASSVVRN
-132 QFVTT
+132 QFLTT

-143 RFSEVS
+143 RFAEVS
-149 TQLDSVANDTKQA
+149 TQLNSVSNDTKQA

-189 VINQPSELLD
+189 LANQPSELLD

-206 QLSKLTRINTSF
+206 QLSNLTRINTSF

-231 IAQSVV
+231 ISQSVV
-237 VDEQKN
+237 VNGQKSV
-243 IPIGRNDKSADP
+243 PIGRNDKSADP

-262 YGNTKSLADASG
+262 YGNTQSLADASG
-274 GTIGGLKTFLS
+274 GTIGGLKTFMS

-290 AQKSLNLLATTFVDQ
+290 AQKSLNLLAKTFVDQ
-305 VNAVQ
+305 VNTVQ

-317 GNSGVDFL
+317 GNSGVDLL
-325 KIDPSV
+325 KIDLTVP
-331 VNAAAAML
+331 NEAAGMQ

-357 ENVSNASSVQATV
+357 ENVSNPSSVQATV
-370 NFNPASPIPSI
+370 NYTPIPPIPSV

-430 QLQMITKDGRQ
+430 QLQMITRDGRQ

-459 NGFNQPATYSTK
+459 NGFTQPATYSTK

-537 NDVPMSALVA
+537 NEVPMGALVA
-547 TFTGNPPNPQAT
+547 TSPGNPA
-559 PTLSLNDISAWINAA
+559 TLSLNDISNWINLA
-574 GLTDIHVT
+574 GLTDVHVS
-582 QTNLVTAPGKTLNFT
+582 QTNLVTAPAKTLNFE

-606 IGVIPPGGLEPTAY
+606 IGVIPPGGLEPTQY

-626 VSAINA
+626 IAAINA

-654 PGHEGDTLQ
+654 PGHQGDTIR
-663 IGQSGSTGSNNALSL
+663 IGQSGSTGSNNALNL
-678 ASQSYTGQMVLTRDL
+678 ASQSYTGQIVLTRDL
-693 SDPKNSSIRISFGKN
+693 SDPKQSSIRISFGKN

-746 ASFTGAGSDPQE
+746 ASYTGTPSDHQE
-758 KLRSQSL
+758 KLRAQSL

-772 NHYTIS
+772 NHYTIT
-778 DVKTGTELVSR
+778 DVKTGTELASR
-789 DYDNSVLNPVVSYQ
+789 DYDNSVLNPVVKYE

-811 PPTTGDVFQV
+811 PPTPGDVFQV
-821 DGNQDGLGNNQNIKV
+821 DGNQDGLGNNQNIKI

-904 YQQAYQAAAKSMQ
+904 YQQAYQAAAKAMQ
-917 ISSQLFDSIVQIH
+917 VSSQLFDSIVQIR

>member
-49 LATNYIG
+49 LATNFIG
-56 TGVAYGAVARQVDVF
+56 TGVSYGAVARQVDVF

-114 FKDANAL
+114 FTDANAL
-121 SSDPASSVVRN
+121 STDPASSVVRN
-132 QFVTT
+132 QFLTT

-143 RFSEVS
+143 RFAEVS
-149 TQLDSVANDTKQA
+149 TQLDSVSNDTKQA

-189 VINQPSELLD
+189 LANQPSELLD

-206 QLSKLTRINTSF
+206 QLSNLTRINTSF

-231 IAQSVV
+231 ISQSVV
-237 VDEQKN
+237 VNGQKS

-262 YGNTKSLADASG
+262 YGNTQSLADASG
-274 GTIGGLKTFLS
+274 GTIGGLKTFMS

-290 AQKSLNLLATTFVDQ
+290 AQKSLNLLAKTFVDQ
-305 VNAVQ
+305 VNTVQ

-317 GNSGVDFL
+317 GNSGADLL
-325 KIDPSV
+325 KIDPTV
-331 VNAAAAML
+331 LNEAAGMQ

-357 ENVSNASSVQATV
+357 ENVSNPSSVQATV
-370 NFNPASPIPSI
+370 NYTPIPPIPSV

-402 SKDYTVVATVAAGLN
+402 SKDYTILATVAAGLN
-417 SPAFF
+417 SPAFY

-430 QLQMITKDGRQ
+430 QLQMITRDGRQ
-441 ILGQPL
+441 ILGQPM

-459 NGFNQPATYSTK
+459 NGFTQPATYNTK

-523 TQTGTVVPKGALVI
+523 TQTGTVVPEGALVI
-537 NDVPMSALVA
+537 NDVPMKALVA
-547 TFTGNPPNPQAT
+547 TSPGNPA
-559 PTLSLNDISAWINAA
+559 TLSLNDISNWINLA
-574 GLTDIHVT
+574 GLTDVHVS
-582 QTNLVTAPGKTLNFT
+582 QTNLVTAPAKTLNFE

-606 IGVIPPGGLEPTAY
+606 IGVIPPGGLEPTQY

-626 VSAINA
+626 IAAINA

-654 PGHEGDTLQ
+654 PGHEGDTIR
-663 IGQSGSTGSNNALSL
+663 IGQSGSTGSNNALNL
-678 ASQSYTGQMVLTRDL
+678 ASQSYTGQIVLTRDL
-693 SDPKNSSIRISFGKN
+693 SDPKQSSIRISFGKN

-746 ASFTGAGSDPQE
+746 ASYTGTPSDHQE
-758 KLRSQSL
+758 KLRAQSL

-772 NHYTIS
+772 NHYTIT
-778 DVKTGTELVSR
+778 DVKTGTELASR
-789 DYDNSVLNPVVSYQ
+789 DYDNSVLNPVVKYE

-811 PPTTGDVFQV
+811 PPTPGDVFQV
-821 DGNQDGLGNNQNIKV
+821 DGNQDGLGNNQNIKI

-904 YQQAYQAAAKSMQ
+904 YQQAYQAAAKAMQ
-917 ISSQLFDSIVQIH
+917 VSSQLFDSIVQIR

>member
-49 LATNYIG
+49 LATNFIG
-56 TGVAYGAVARQVDVF
+56 TGVSYGAVARQVDVF

-114 FKDANAL
+114 FTDANAL
-121 SSDPASSVVRN
+121 STDPASSVVRN
-132 QFVTT
+132 QFLTT

-143 RFSEVS
+143 RFAEVS
-149 TQLDSVANDTKQA
+149 TQLDSVSNDTKQA

-189 VINQPSELLD
+189 LANQPSELLD

-206 QLSKLTRINTSF
+206 QLSNLTRINTSF

-231 IAQSVV
+231 ISQSVV
-237 VDEQKN
+237 VNGQKS

-262 YGNTKSLADASG
+262 YGNTQSLADASG
-274 GTIGGLKTFLS
+274 GTIGGLKTFMS

-290 AQKSLNLLATTFVDQ
+290 AQKSLNLLAKTFVDQ
-305 VNAVQ
+305 VNTVQ
-310 RNGVDAY
+310 KNGVDAY
-317 GNSGVDFL
+317 GNSGVDLL
-325 KIDPSV
+325 KIDPTV
-331 VNAAAAML
+331 LNEAAGMQ

-357 ENVSNASSVQATV
+357 ENVSNPSSVQATV
-370 NFNPASPIPSI
+370 NYTPIPPIPSV

-402 SKDYTVVATVAAGLN
+402 SKDYTVLATVAAGLN
-417 SPAFF
+417 SPAFY

-430 QLQMITKDGRQ
+430 QLQMITRDGRQ

-459 NGFNQPATYSTK
+459 NGFTQPATYSTK

-537 NDVPMSALVA
+537 NEVPMGALVA
-547 TFTGNPPNPQAT
+547 TSPGNPA
-559 PTLSLNDISAWINAA
+559 TLSLNDISNWINAA
-574 GLTDIHVT
+574 GLTDVHVS
-582 QTNLVTAPGKTLNFT
+582 QTNLLTAPAKTLNFE

-606 IGVIPPGGLEPTAY
+606 IGVIPPGGLEPTQY

-626 VSAINA
+626 IAAINA

-654 PGHEGDTLQ
+654 PGHQGDTIR
-663 IGQSGSTGSNNALSL
+663 IGQSGSTGSNNALNV
-678 ASQSYTGQMVLTRDL
+678 ASQSYTGQIVLTRDL
-693 SDPKNSSIRISFGKN
+693 SDPKNSSIRISFGNN

-746 ASFTGAGSDPQE
+746 ASYTGTPSDHQE
-758 KLRSQSL
+758 KLRAQSL

-772 NHYTIS
+772 NHYTIT
-778 DVKTGTELVSR
+778 DVKTGTELASR
-789 DYDNSVLNPVVSYQ
+789 DYDNSVLNPVVKYE

-811 PPTTGDVFQV
+811 PPTPGDVFQV
-821 DGNQDGLGNNQNIKV
+821 DGNQDGLGNNQNIKI

-904 YQQAYQAAAKSMQ
+904 YQQAYQAAAKAMQ
-917 ISSQLFDSIVQIH
+917 VSSQLFDSIVQIR